1 VFVSTQ
7 ENGKL
12 TVTSAQRGH
21 IETQG
26 HERVLVLEKGRN
38 LESWQDPTANDGT
51 ALRIADFERYNILVS
66 QIAPVASAP
75 ASTPVRARSTL
86 ELMQASDRKG
96 HAELSWRLGLAFA
109 GFNFLLIALAS
120 TRINPR
126 AGRSLNTI
134 FALLA
139 FVVYYNLITLGQSWI
154 GSGRIGLLPWL
165 IVLHGGMLLLGLF
178 WLLKRDRN
186 CRMKTIRSLIYKEVL
201 QAVLLV
207 AFGFLALFF
216 FFDLVDELQDVG
228 SGVIPYQLSDALL
241 YTTLLLPGHL
251 YELLPIAVLLGTI
264 FVMARFAQS
273 SEFTILRTS
282 GLGPWRALR
291 TLLVMGLG
299 FVVLTFTLGDYVSPF
314 SDRGAQLL
322 KAKHE
327 GDISVGQTGAWLREA
342 QGERR
347 YSVNVG
353 ALSADNTMRHIRIY
367 AFDEQGYLA
376 SMTEAASARFGPGH
390 WQLQQVER
398 NIFPAPGNNSSQLKR
413 EQLARL
419 DWPTEISSPMVS
431 AAVLKPERMSAL
443 ALFQYIQH
451 LEANEQSSQRY
462 AIEFWKKVFFPLSCL
477 VMVVLALP
485 FAYLHFRSGN
495 MAGYVFVGVLIGI
508 SFFMLNNV
516 FGYIGNLRNWSP
528 WIAAAAPGLLYSLLS
543 LGAFGW
549 LVLKR

>member
-1 VFVSTQ
+1 
-7 ENGKL
+7 
-12 TVTSAQRGH
+12 
-21 IETQG
+21 
-26 HERVLVLEKGRN
+26 
-38 LESWQDPTANDGT
+38 
-51 ALRIADFERYNILVS
+51 
-66 QIAPVASAP
+66 
-75 ASTPVRARSTL
+75 
-86 ELMQASDRKG
+86 
-96 HAELSWRLGLAFA
+96 
-109 GFNFLLIALAS
+109 
-120 TRINPR
+120 
-126 AGRSLNTI
+126 
-134 FALLA
+134 
-139 FVVYYNLITLGQSWI
+139 
-154 GSGRIGLLPWL
+154 
-165 IVLHGGMLLLGLF
+165 
-178 WLLKRDRN
+178 
-186 CRMKTIRSLIYKEVL
+186 MKTIRRLIYKEVL

-207 AFGFLALFF
+207 TVGFLALFF

-228 SGVIPYQLSDALL
+228 TGVIPYQLSDALL
-241 YTTLLLPGHL
+241 YVTLLLPGHL

-291 TLLVMGLG
+291 TLLVLGLG
-299 FVVLTFTLGDYVSPF
+299 FVVLTFSLGDYVSPL

-322 KAKHE
+322 KAAHE

-347 YSVNVG
+347 YAVNIG
-353 ALSADNTMRHIRIY
+353 ALASDSSMRTVRIY
-367 AFDEQGYLA
+367 AFDEQGYL
-376 SMTEAASARFGPGH
+376 SSLTQAASATFEPGA
-390 WQLQQVER
+390 WRLTDVTRDQ
-398 NIFPAPGNNSSQLKR
+398 FPPPGAQAAQIR
-413 EQLARL
+413 HEQLPTLA
-419 DWPTEISSPMVS
+419 WPNGISAEMVS
-431 AAVLKPERMSAL
+431 AAVLKPDRMSTF

-451 LEANEQSSQRY
+451 LDANEQSSQRY

-508 SFFMLNNV
+508 SFFLLNNV

-528 WIAAAAPGLLYSLLS
+528 WLAAAAPGLLYSLLS